1 MFGISWAEFLVV
13 LLVAI
18 LVVPARMW
26 PDVARVLAR
35 IVRFVRGVI
44 WKVTD
49 ASENLRQQIEL
60 EQPIDEIIQ
69 RAIDDAS
76 LTDGK
81 VTPRIFIRQF
91 IEALDVVEQNPDNFK
106 TSSDIIALFNFE
118 EKPYQEYPRAVPFW
132 CAGSPPQRSPWAGA

>member
-26 PDVARVLAR
+26 PDVARILAR

-69 RAIDDAS
+69 TTTDDVLDTISTVLPRNKKAS
-76 LTDGK
+76 MSKRKKGDAK
-81 VTPRIFIRQF
+81 
-91 IEALDVVEQNPDNFK
+91 
-106 TSSDIIALFNFE
+106 
-118 EKPYQEYPRAVPFW
+118 
-132 CAGSPPQRSPWAGA
+132 

>member
-1 MFGISWAEFLVV
+1 MFGISWAEFLFI

-35 IVRFVRGVI
+35 IVRFVRGLI
-44 WKVTD
+44 WKLTD

-69 RAIDDAS
+69 TTTDDVLDTIS
-76 LTDGK
+76 TVLPRNKKEQKILTDA
-81 VTPRIFIRQF
+81 T
-91 IEALDVVEQNPDNFK
+91 
-106 TSSDIIALFNFE
+106 T
-118 EKPYQEYPRAVPFW
+118 
-132 CAGSPPQRSPWAGA
+132 

>member
-35 IVRFVRGVI
+35 IVRFVRGII
-44 WKVTD
+44 WKLTD

-69 RAIDDAS
+69 TTTDDVLDTISTALPKSKKAS
-76 LTDGK
+76 MHK
-81 VTPRIFIRQF
+81 RR
-91 IEALDVVEQNPDNFK
+91 K
-106 TSSDIIALFNFE
+106 
-118 EKPYQEYPRAVPFW
+118 
-132 CAGSPPQRSPWAGA
+132 GAAK

>member
-69 RAIDDAS
+69 TTTDDVLDTIS
-76 LTDGK
+76 TVLPRNKK
-81 VTPRIFIRQF
+81 VSMSKRKKGD
-91 IEALDVVEQNPDNFK
+91 AK
-106 TSSDIIALFNFE
+106 
-118 EKPYQEYPRAVPFW
+118 
-132 CAGSPPQRSPWAGA
+132 

>member
-69 RAIDDAS
+69 TTTDDVLDTISTVLPKNKKAS
-76 LTDGK
+76 
-81 VTPRIFIRQF
+81 
-91 IEALDVVEQNPDNFK
+91 
-106 TSSDIIALFNFE
+106 
-118 EKPYQEYPRAVPFW
+118 
-132 CAGSPPQRSPWAGA
+132 GAKRKKGNIK

>member
-26 PDVARVLAR
+26 PDVARFLAR
-35 IVRFVRGVI
+35 VVRFVREII

-49 ASENLRQQIEL
+49 ASENLKQQIEL

-69 RAIDDAS
+69 TTTDDVLDTISSVLPKKKKTRTRVVKKDRA
-76 LTDGK
+76 K
-81 VTPRIFIRQF
+81 
-91 IEALDVVEQNPDNFK
+91 
-106 TSSDIIALFNFE
+106 
-118 EKPYQEYPRAVPFW
+118 
-132 CAGSPPQRSPWAGA
+132 